1 MPQAQN
7 DAAGGKTMAEAQDHG
22 AWEKPCRRM
31 KPMPQNE
38 AHLAG

>member
-1 MPQAQN
+1 MAQAQN
-7 DAAGGKTMAEAQDHG
+7 DGASGKTMPQAQDHG

-31 KPMPQNE
+31 KPISQAE

>member
-7 DAAGGKTMAEAQDHG
+7 DAASGKTMPEAQDHG

-31 KPMPQNE
+31 KLSSQ
-38 AHLAG
+38 A